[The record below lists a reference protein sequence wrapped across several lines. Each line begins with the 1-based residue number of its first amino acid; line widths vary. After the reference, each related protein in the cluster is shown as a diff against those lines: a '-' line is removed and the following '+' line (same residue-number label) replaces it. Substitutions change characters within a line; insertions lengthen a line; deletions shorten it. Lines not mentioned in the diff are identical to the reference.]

1 MNNLVQEHRKND
13 LVKRTRMYTDD
24 ELDIQEISQEELNA
38 IYKYNSE
45 VTNLDSD
52 YMSVLPMSKVLVRV
66 FLLEPNKTENG
77 ILEPHTQLLAV
88 PTNSGYGSVMQ
99 IESPFPYSNK
109 AVIVA
114 IPPTFSLIKP
124 GDIVQLENNPVKPI
138 VTGSGANASV
148 HVPYAYMH
156 PSANT
161 IEIPKTCTDKHYGYL
176 LIPFHEIATK
186 VA

>member
-1 MNNLVQEHRKND
+1 MVQEHRKND
-13 LVKRTRMYTDD
+13 LVKRRSTSANFTDD
-24 ELDIQEISQEELNA
+24 DIPEISQEELAA
-38 IYKYNSE
+38 IYEYNSSLA
-45 VTNLDSD
+45 NIDSE
-52 YMSVLPMSKVLVRV
+52 YASVQPMSKVLVRV
-66 FLLEPNKTENG
+66 FLLEPHKTENG
-77 ILEPHTQLLAV
+77 LLEPHTQLLPV

-109 AVIVA
+109 AIVIA
-114 IPPTFSLIKP
+114 TPPTFSMIKV
-124 GDIVQLENNPVKPI
+124 GDIVQLESNPVKPI

-161 IEIPKTCTDKHYGYL
+161 IEIPTSCTNKHYGYL

-186 VA
+186 IA